1 MGRHSTSWCLF
12 IPLALSAIPALAFG
26 MPLAPAALEAPA
38 AVSVG
43 QTLEIRWSG
52 VPSTAEEIELVLSLD
67 GGRSFHLRVSDRLE
81 GRVET
86 WRWRVP
92 DLPTRSARLMLR
104 MGDRAGEHIVALS
117 PTFEILRGGSVP
129 RPDPG
134 VREVLVCTGFDSCPL
149 GATQGSMLSPDAGR
163 FEDASETLPGSVPGP
178 EPDLVRPPSTCT
190 CVAHSVALPIARH
203 LTPRP
208 TLRSAP
214 LRN

>member
-1 MGRHSTSWCLF
+1 MGRHSTSWCLL
-12 IPLALSAIPALAFG
+12 IPLALCAIPALAFG

-52 VPSTAEEIELVLSLD
+52 VPATAEEIELVLSLD

-117 PTFEILRGGSVP
+117 PTFEILSGGSVP

-149 GATQGSMLSPDAGR
+149 GPAEGSMLSPDAGR
-163 FEDASETLPGSVPGP
+163 FEDASEKLPGSVPGP
-178 EPDLVRPPSTCT
+178 EPDLARPPSARTR
-190 CVAHSVALPIARH
+190 VAHSVALPLERH